1 VRPRTGP
8 GEPPA
13 FPGRWSRDISSVVG
27 EAERARHAP
36 RCLRRADTPDT
47 FAPGLAEWAKG
58 SIMTDELASMGV
70 QALLAS
76 LDATDAT
83 QTTAAVD
90 A

>member
-1 VRPRTGP
+1 
-8 GEPPA
+8 
-13 FPGRWSRDISSVVG
+13 
-27 EAERARHAP
+27 
-36 RCLRRADTPDT
+36 
-47 FAPGLAEWAKG
+47 
-58 SIMTDELASMGV
+58 MTDELASMGA